1 MYGLVSAIK
10 FFLSLNAAA
19 PILRPPKHFLGKYK
33 HDNIRRH
40 YFKFFAFNTS
50 LVSDSFRNQ
59 KNLLRGYALDALT
72 IIGFGLLFGIMVILF
87 CLAIGHKTDK
97 DEKHPY

>member
-1 MYGLVSAIK
+1 LHGLVSAIK
-10 FFLSLNAAA
+10 FFLSNNATAL
-19 PILRPPKHFLGKYK
+19 ILRPPKHCCGKYK
-33 HDNIRRH
+33 HDNNRRH
-40 YFKFFAFNTS
+40 YFKFFTINTS
-50 LVSDSFRNQ
+50 LVFDSFRNQ
-59 KNLLRGYALDALT
+59 KKLLRGNALDALT